1 MFKEIIDIFAVR
13 SDFFLQLIQ
22 QHIYLSSV
30 AIMISLIIGMLV
42 GILISKNTFLAPAI
56 FSITNIM
63 YTFPTIALFGF
74 LIPITGIGDKTAI
87 IALVIYGMLPIIRN
101 VYIGIK
107 NINSSVIEAAV
118 GMGSTPLQVLLL
130 IELPL
135 ALPVIFAGFRNMVVM
150 TISIAGI
157 ASFIGSGG
165 IGVAIYR
172 GIAMSNAT
180 LTLAGSILIA
190 VLAVGVDGILN
201 VVEKYLIGRWNR
213 L

>member
-1 MFKEIIDIFAVR
+1 MFREIIDIYTER

-22 QHIYLSSV
+22 QHIYLSAV
-30 AIMISLIIGMLV
+30 AIIISLIIGMFV
-42 GILISKNTFLAPAI
+42 GIFISKNTFLAPVI

-107 NINSSVIEAAV
+107 NINSSIIEAAV
-118 GMGSTPLQVLLL
+118 GMGSTPLQVLVL

-150 TISIAGI
+150 TISVAGI

-172 GIAMSNAT
+172 GIAMSNVT

-201 VVEKYLIGRWNR
+201 IVEKYLIGRWNR
-213 L
+213 P

>member
-150 TISIAGI
+150 TISVAGI